1 MNISTFSGFIIL
13 NSGSQ
18 TGLYPLITMS
28 AKKPITLD
36 TVVRGI
42 ITLAIIGVAVWLIDI
57 LSNVLLPFCVACL
70 LAYILDPIVDFQQ
83 RILHLK
89 HRIVPVFMTLIEVAL
104 IICTL
109 AYFFI
114 PSAIKEFD
122 HMEALL
128 KASSSVD
135 IMPSFLPPALQ
146 EYLMKYLNTDYL
158 MEYLS
163 GTRLEAV
170 LNKSTDVLTAT
181 IDFLLHTVEWLLTFI
196 YVIFILIDYRRI
208 MRGFRLAV
216 PPKYRSKVY
225 PIIDNIKT
233 NMDVYFRSQAVIAA
247 CAALLYCIGFSVI
260 GLPMA
265 IIMGITVGIL
275 YMIPYFQYI
284 TLIPVAAICFVSSM
298 GGAFAFWP
306 EFGKCLAVYVVSQ
319 CICDYILTPKIMG
332 KTLGM
337 NPAIILLSLS
347 IWGTLLGILGMI
359 IALPV
364 TALLISYY
372 KQYVLSP
379 DTD

>member
-1 MNISTFSGFIIL
+1 MA
-13 NSGSQ
+13 Q
-18 TGLYPLITMS
+18 R
-28 AKKPITLD
+28 KPITLD

-42 ITLAIIGVAVWLIDI
+42 ITLAIVGVCVWLVDI
-57 LSNVLLPFCVACL
+57 LSGVLLPFCVACL
-70 LAYILDPIVDFQQ
+70 IAYILDPVVDFQQ
-83 RILHLK
+83 RVLHLR
-89 HRIVPVFMTLIEVAL
+89 HRIIPVFLTLLETSIVVGT
-104 IICTL
+104 I

-114 PSAIKEFD
+114 PSALKEFD
-122 HMEALL
+122 QLQIL
-128 KASSSVD
+128 VKASSAKEL
-135 IMPSFLPPALQ
+135 MPSFLPPALQ
-146 EYLMKYLNTDYL
+146 EYLLKYLDPDNLTQL
-158 MEYLS
+158 LN

-181 IDFLLHTVEWLLTFI
+181 VDFLLHTIEWLLTFI
-196 YVIFILIDYRRI
+196 YVIFILIDYKRI

-216 PPKYRSKVY
+216 PPKYRERTY
-225 PIIDNIKT
+225 PILDNIKT
-233 NMDVYFRSQAVIAA
+233 NMDVYFRSQAVIAL
-247 CAALLYCIGFSVI
+247 CAAVFYCIGFTIV

-265 IIMGITVGIL
+265 IVMGITVGIL

-284 TLIPVAAICFVSSM
+284 TLIPVAVICFVTSLT
-298 GGAFAFWP
+298 GAFEFWP
-306 EFGKCLAVYVVSQ
+306 ELGKCLAVYVVSQ

-372 KQYVLSP
+372 KQYVLTP
-379 DTD
+379 DQDSDSQPVTPADPQS

>member
-1 MNISTFSGFIIL
+1 
-13 NSGSQ
+13 
-18 TGLYPLITMS
+18 MS
-28 AKKPITLD
+28 KRKPITLD

-42 ITLAIIGVAVWLIDI
+42 IALAIIGVCIWLIHI
-57 LSNVLLPFCVACL
+57 LSGVLLPFCVACL
-70 LAYILDPIVDFQQ
+70 IAYILDPVVDFQQ
-83 RILHLK
+83 RTLRLR
-89 HRIVPVFMTLIEVAL
+89 HRVIPVFLTLIEAAV
-104 IICTL
+104 IFGGI
-109 AYFFI
+109 AYFI
-114 PSAIKEFD
+114 VPSAIDEFSQLQ
-122 HMEALL
+122 LL
-128 KASSSVD
+128 VKNTSPEDLIPSFIPVSLREYLLNYLSVD
-135 IMPSFLPPALQ
+135 NLLQ
-146 EYLMKYLNTDYL
+146 SMN
-158 MEYLS
+158 

-181 IDFLLHTVEWLLTFI
+181 VDFLLHTIEWLLTFI
-196 YVIFILIDYRRI
+196 YVIFILIDYKRI

-216 PPKYRSKVY
+216 PPKFRKRTY
-225 PIIDNIKT
+225 PILDNIKT

-247 CAALLYCIGFSVI
+247 CAAVFYCIGFSIV

-265 IIMGITVGIL
+265 IVMGIIVGVL

-284 TLIPVAAICFVSSM
+284 TLIPVAIICFVTSQTGS
-298 GGAFAFWP
+298 FEFWP

-347 IWGTLLGILGMI
+347 VWGTLLGIIGMI

-372 KQYVLSP
+372 KQYVLAP
-379 DTD
+379 DTDSQ